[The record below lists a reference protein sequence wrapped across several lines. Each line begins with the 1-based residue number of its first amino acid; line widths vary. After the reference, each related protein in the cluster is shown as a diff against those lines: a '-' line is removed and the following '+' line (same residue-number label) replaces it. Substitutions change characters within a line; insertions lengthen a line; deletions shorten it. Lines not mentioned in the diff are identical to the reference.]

1 MKTTLTVTT
10 LPGTFLFSQA
20 GLSRPL
26 LLLGTLGLATPL
38 PSMAAMVY
46 GSVTNCTGSIQ
57 ITGGGQTATVPIQP
71 NGTYQVVVPPGTY
84 QATCINSK
92 QSRSIRSDNSPIKQN
107 LIF

>member
-1 MKTTLTVTT
+1 MKTTLAVTT
-10 LPGTFLFSQA
+10 FSGTFRFRQA

-26 LLLGTLGLATPL
+26 LLLGALCLATPL
-38 PSMAAMVY
+38 SSMAAMVY
-46 GSVTNCTGSIQ
+46 GSVANCTGSIQ

-84 QATCINSK
+84 QATCISSK
-92 QSRSIRSDNSPIKQN
+92 RSRSIRSDNSPIKQD